1 MRNQVNN
8 AIKNAKRSYYY
19 NTFKTYDCNSRKTWQ
34 VINEITSHKSVINEL
49 ECNGKK
55 TNNPTEIAETFNT
68 FFSEISSE
76 LSKEIEDEDV
86 SYKQFIDQTN
96 EEFSFEII
104 TPSQVILSL
113 TKLCR
118 SKATGLDSI
127 SARLLR
133 ECPDLIAKSLSQIF
147 NQSIETEFFHTN
159 GKMPESLHSLKMLG
173 KELIHQLSTNF
184 DYSRF

>member
-8 AIKNAKRSYYY
+8 AIKNAKRSSYY

-34 VINEITSHKSVINEL
+34 VINEITSRKSGKSVINEL
-49 ECNGKK
+49 KCNGKK

-68 FFSEISSE
+68 FFSEIGSE
-76 LSKEIEDEDV
+76 LSKEIEDVDV
-86 SYKQFIDQTN
+86 SYKEFIDQTN

-104 TPSQVILSL
+104 TPSQVLLHL

-133 ECPDLIAKSLSQIF
+133 EWPDLIAKSLSQIL
-147 NQSIETEFFHTN
+147 T
-159 GKMPESLHSLKMLG
+159 SL
-173 KELIHQLSTNF
+173 
-184 DYSRF
+184 

>member
-19 NTFKTYDCNSRKTWQ
+19 NTFKTYNCKTWQ
-34 VINEITSHKSVINEL
+34 VINEITSRKSGKSVINEL

-68 FFSEISSE
+68 FFSETGSE
-76 LSKEIEDEDV
+76 LSKEIEDVDV
-86 SYKQFIDQTN
+86 SYKEFIDQTN

-104 TPSQVILSL
+104 TPSQILLHL
-113 TKLCR
+113 TKLCS

-133 ECPDLIAKSLSQIF
+133 EFPDLIAKSLSQIF
-147 NQSIETEFFHTN
+147 NQSIATGRMEKCPN
-159 GKMPESLHSLKMLG
+159 HSTL
-173 KELIHQLSTNF
+173 
-184 DYSRF
+184 